1 MYNILCFCL
10 THWSTSVTAG
20 NPKFYRYGLPHPTTS
35 CWEMACF
42 TFAPNILV
50 NCHPMDRDNSVRKPL
65 NTESNYNSNF
75 FRFLFNA
82 TFPFGKRRYITN
94 YIIAFYNA
102 RITPAGMETLQ
113 QYWIDLVTKH

>member
-75 FRFLFNA
+75 S
-82 TFPFGKRRYITN
+82 
-94 YIIAFYNA
+94 AFYSMLHFLLGKGV
-102 RITPAGMETLQ
+102 TSQTTSSHFTMQESHLQ
-113 QYWIDLVTKH
+113 GWRLCNNIG